1 MTLPRSHDLPDRE
14 HLLIRNGL
22 VLTMER
28 EQPLRADVLIE
39 NGVIVDMGPKLA
51 SPKATVFDATQ
62 HLVLPGFVDTH
73 WHLWNSLL
81 RGTVGSA
88 PGHDYFAVKR
98 ALAPHHD
105 VDDFYWAARFGL
117 AEAANAGYT
126 TVHNW
131 DHNVRTSD
139 DVDANIAAQVDS
151 GLRGRFSHGPRD
163 SSAPDEVMDLHSV
176 NTMLNRWTPDLLDG
190 RIGFGVALR
199 GPYRTPPEV
208 YRAEWRTARQAG
220 LPITMH
226 CDRCMR
232 EHNCRSCGL
241 TLLEDEG
248 LLGSDVQIVH
258 AVHACAE
265 DLAALARTRTSVS
278 LSPVTELQ
286 TMGFP
291 LVSELMAAGVSTSF
305 SIDTLAM
312 PTTADPLAALRTVYS
327 VERART
333 GAEHITPFALLR
345 MATMEAAQ
353 GLGLGDITGSLQ
365 TGKRA
370 DVILVRHDLNLLPTG
385 DPYDALVFNGRADN
399 VRTVIADGRILK
411 RDGQLTQPSARS
423 VGRTAQQRRDAIVD
437 RARTAG
443 DWSR

>member
-1 MTLPRSHDLPDRE
+1 MTLPRSQDLPARE
-14 HLLIRNGL
+14 RLLIRNGL
-22 VLTMER
+22 VLTMDSASPR
-28 EQPLRADVLIE
+28 RADVLIE
-39 NGVIVDMGPKLA
+39 DGVIAEIGTDLRDP
-51 SPKATVFDATQ
+51 SATVVDATD
-62 HLVLPGFVDTH
+62 HLVMPGFVDTH

-98 ALAPHHD
+98 ALAPHHE

-117 AEAANAGYT
+117 AEAVNAGYT
-126 TVHNW
+126 TIHNW

-163 SSAPDEVMDLHSV
+163 SSASDEAMDLAGVH
-176 NTMLNRWTPDLLDG
+176 TMLKRWTPDRLDG
-190 RIGFGVALR
+190 RVRFGVALR
-199 GPYRTPPEV
+199 GPYRTGPEV
-208 YRAEWRTARQAG
+208 YRTEWRTARDAG

-232 EHNCRSCGL
+232 EDNCRSCGL

-258 AVHACAE
+258 AVHASAE
-265 DLAALARTRTSVS
+265 DIAALARTRTSVS

-291 LVSELMAAGVSTSF
+291 LVSEMVAAGVATSF
-305 SIDTLAM
+305 SMDTLAM

-327 VERART
+327 VEHART
-333 GAEHITPFALLR
+333 GTDNISPFALLR
-345 MATMEAAQ
+345 MATVEAAQ
-353 GLGLGDITGSLQ
+353 ALGFGDVTGSLE

-370 DVILVRHDLNLLPTG
+370 DVILIRHDLNLLPTG
-385 DPYDALVFNGRADN
+385 DPYDALVLYGRADN

-411 RDGQLTQPSARS
+411 RDGELIQPSAQS
-423 VGRTAQQRRDAIVD
+423 IGRTAQQRRDAIVA
-437 RARTAG
+437 RARAAG
-443 DWSR
+443 DWPF